1 MTEDTRPLDQDVE
14 VIDLGDACL
23 ETQGPPGQRFET
35 IVSEQL

>member
-1 MTEDTRPLDQDVE
+1 MTEDTNLDHDIDF
-14 VIDLGDACL
+14 IDLGDACA